1 MEIRVARECDLEALL
16 DIYNYEA
23 INSTATFAV
32 NTKTLSER
40 KTWFEEHNRDHHPL
54 IVAVKEGTA
63 VGYASLSAFRSN
75 EAYAKTVEL
84 SVYVDHRHRGE
95 GIGEALMIEI
105 LNTASADEDVHAVMS
120 VITAGNEA
128 SVKLHEKLGFV
139 HCGSLKEVGE
149 KYGRWLDTVYYQL
162 LV

>member
-1 MEIRVARECDLEALL
+1 MAEECDLEALL
-16 DIYNYEA
+16 NIYNYEA
-23 INSTATFAV
+23 LNSTATFAV
-32 NTKTLSER
+32 NTKTLRER
-40 KTWFEEHNRDHHPL
+40 KMWFEEHNRDNHPL
-54 IVAVKEGTA
+54 LVAVKEGTA

-84 SVYVDHRHRGE
+84 SVYVDHRHRCE

-105 LNTASADEDVHAVMS
+105 LNMARRDEGVHTVIS

-128 SVKLHEKLGFV
+128 SVKLHEKLGFMYS
-139 HCGSLKEVGE
+139 GSLKEVGE
-149 KYGRWLDTVYYQL
+149 KYGRWLDIVFYQL